1 MGIISFFH
9 KIRIGFTRMGEASVP
24 YVNSAKR
31 YGDRGEEE
39 FIANLQNYLPEC
51 KIKQNVIIMT
61 NEGNAEIDC
70 LVLYK
75 NKLFAIE
82 VKSWKGTIYETDD
95 GFVQN
100 KIDRWTDEIHTKSYK
115 SPFKQLGRAVYLLRK
130 ENNVKAWVNAVV
142 FFEKADQV
150 SSKEGSAC
158 FLNLSDLVSYME
170 YEGEKSNAKN
180 AVAFFQNCREADF
193 LRGKNYNTLR
203 SVICDSSLCFQKGNV
218 CLRRNDILSIGVEH
232 HWSYDI
238 LTIQTRDG
246 KIFDIKEENAHIKV
260 IDNGNIYKLAF
271 CKLDYIEIG
280 KR

>member
-39 FIANLQNYLPEC
+39 FIANLQSYLPEC
-51 KIKQNVIIMT
+51 KIKQNVLIMT
-61 NEGNAEIDC
+61 NEG
-70 LVLYK
+70 
-75 NKLFAIE
+75 
-82 VKSWKGTIYETDD
+82 
-95 GFVQN
+95 
-100 KIDRWTDEIHTKSYK
+100 
-115 SPFKQLGRAVYLLRK
+115 
-130 ENNVKAWVNAVV
+130 
-142 FFEKADQV
+142 
-150 SSKEGSAC
+150 
-158 FLNLSDLVSYME
+158 
-170 YEGEKSNAKN
+170 
-180 AVAFFQNCREADF
+180 
-193 LRGKNYNTLR
+193 
-203 SVICDSSLCFQKGNV
+203 
-218 CLRRNDILSIGVEH
+218 
-232 HWSYDI
+232 I